1 MVGLIRLRN
10 SLSMRTLVVSSKNSG
25 SLYPREIRYQ
35 QTYVVFSAF
44 LSILQ
49 KFLYLK
55 VFMDKLITTTSKRT
69 QFRVLPLMDSNNSL
83 FGTMLALSSRYAAT
97 KLSLYPITLTNLM
110 SKDPIPVCSNLTK
123 LLPPSQFSNSLAM

>member
-1 MVGLIRLRN
+1 
-10 SLSMRTLVVSSKNSG
+10 
-25 SLYPREIRYQ
+25 
-35 QTYVVFSAF
+35 
-44 LSILQ
+44 
-49 KFLYLK
+49 
-55 VFMDKLITTTSKRT
+55 MDKLITTTSKRT